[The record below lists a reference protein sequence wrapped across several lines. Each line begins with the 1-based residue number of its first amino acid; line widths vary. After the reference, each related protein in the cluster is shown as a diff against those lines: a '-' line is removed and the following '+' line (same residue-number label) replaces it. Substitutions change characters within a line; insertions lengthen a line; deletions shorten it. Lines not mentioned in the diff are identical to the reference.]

1 MHSPKHTNKPMH
13 RRTEKE
19 QRVRRGVSFEPDVF
33 AALLKTANSQSKGD
47 VSETLNHILRKA
59 LKISE
64 GNPAETRALF
74 WRLNIFLNEQIVSTH
89 LEAYID

>member
-1 MHSPKHTNKPMH
+1 MHSPKDTNKPMH

-33 AALLKTANSQSKGD
+33 AALLKTANSQFKGD
-47 VSETLNHILRKA
+47 VSEALNQILRKA

-64 GNPAETRALF
+64 TTPAPT
-74 WRLNIFLNEQIVSTH
+74 T
-89 LEAYID
+89 LEMF